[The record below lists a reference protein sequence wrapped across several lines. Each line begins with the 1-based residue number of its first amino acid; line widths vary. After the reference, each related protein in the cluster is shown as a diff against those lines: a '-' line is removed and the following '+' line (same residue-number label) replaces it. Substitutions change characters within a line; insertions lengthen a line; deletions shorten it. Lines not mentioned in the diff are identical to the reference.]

1 MSDAV
6 SNWWSMTEL
15 RKIGACALSKWVLT
29 VARNLHEQ
37 FIIRL
42 VKQWQ
47 YQTMLDN
54 LTWERDSAQIQACG
68 KGLVM
73 MTRIVSTN
81 THNVFL
87 VSWASWKAMTRMAS
101 HMRAVQLKVMLLG
114 STAGHMQR
122 EHTAVLALFTT
133 WKGVKLI
140 RTPPYR
146 ASGPPPTRPGP

>member
-1 MSDAV
+1 MALTSMSDAV

-54 LTWERDSAQIQACG
+54 LTWERDSAQIQA
-68 KGLVM
+68 L
-73 MTRIVSTN
+73 
-81 THNVFL
+81 
-87 VSWASWKAMTRMAS
+87 
-101 HMRAVQLKVMLLG
+101 
-114 STAGHMQR
+114 
-122 EHTAVLALFTT
+122 
-133 WKGVKLI
+133 
-140 RTPPYR
+140 
-146 ASGPPPTRPGP
+146 